1 MDTGQ
6 LFHEN
11 CIILNLEAK
20 DKESA
25 MQALYK
31 TLYQA
36 GKVKESFL
44 KGVMDREKVFPTG
57 LKIGDFGIAIP
68 HTDPEHVKEA
78 GIAIATLKNPVEFE
92 CMDNPDTKIEAG
104 IIFMLALE
112 NGHNHVE
119 VISQIVKMFQ
129 NQAVLEALQKAE
141 TNQEVM
147 GIVKS
152 SL

>member
-1 MDTGQ
+1 MDTDQ
-6 LFHEN
+6 LFSED
-11 CIILNLEAK
+11 CIILDLEVN

-25 MQALYK
+25 MKALYEK
-31 TLYQA
+31 LYQA

-92 CMDNPDTKIEAG
+92 CMDDPDETLKAG

-112 NGHNHVE
+112 DGHNHIE

-141 TNQEVM
+141 TNQEVI
-147 GIVKS
+147 GIVKD